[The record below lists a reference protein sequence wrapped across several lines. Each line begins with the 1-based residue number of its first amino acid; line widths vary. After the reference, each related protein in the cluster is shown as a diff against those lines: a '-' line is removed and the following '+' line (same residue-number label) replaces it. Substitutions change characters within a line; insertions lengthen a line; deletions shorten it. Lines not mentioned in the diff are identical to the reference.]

1 MKNSSILRTKVTL
14 LAALLGGAGAAN
26 AAYTIVNPWSGVLG
40 DRGNMSA
47 FAFQADAGNYP
58 ASIDPADS
66 LTPTFLI
73 GEVTLFRPDDTMAPV
88 FGTGARQT
96 TDANTPVFLDI
107 YTTAA
112 AGNVFSGYVGSS
124 SSSVTWASTTQ
135 DGAYSFSF
143 TGITLDSTVKYW
155 FVFSED
161 NVEGDVANFRAKLN
175 TSGNN
180 DTAGSGQGYLVND
193 LAQSVSQ
200 DNVTRDWAMAYSVTA
215 VPEPSAALLGGLGL
229 LGLLRRRRA

>member
-1 MKNSSILRTKVTL
+1 MKNSSTLRTKTAL
-14 LAALLGGAGAAN
+14 LAVLLGSAAVAN
-26 AAYTIVNPWSGVLG
+26 AAYTIVNPWSGVTG

-47 FAFQADAGNYP
+47 FAFKADAGNYP
-58 ASIDPADS
+58 ASITPADS
-66 LTPTFLI
+66 LTPTFSL
-73 GEVTLFRPDDTMAPV
+73 GEMTLLRPNDVTTPV
-88 FGTGARQT
+88 FGTGVRQT

-124 SSSVTWASTTQ
+124 SSSVTWSSTTQ
-135 DGAYSFSF
+135 DGAYTFSF
-143 TGITLDSTVKYW
+143 TGITLDSATKYW

-161 NVEGDVANFRAKLN
+161 NVDGDIANFRAKLN

-180 DTAGSGQGYLVND
+180 TTAGPGQGYLVND

-200 DNVTRDWAMAYSVTA
+200 DNVTRDWGVAYTA
-215 VPEPSAALLGGLGL
+215 TVPEPSSALLGGLGL